1 MMGINQLISK
11 QKISKPLRGNHRN
24 QTTIDFVCNE
34 KIGSREIFEK
44 RLRFVKFISQSKFLN
59 KTKSKSYVITDSRF
73 VAISCVFVLRW
84 NIDRDRS
91 SR

>member
-1 MMGINQLISK
+1 MRINQLITK
-11 QKISKPLRGNHRN
+11 QKICNPLRSIQLNSKS
-24 QTTIDFVCNE
+24 IEFVGNE
-34 KIGSREIFEK
+34 KMGSREIFEK

>member
-1 MMGINQLISK
+1 MMGINLLIYE
-11 QKISKPLRGNHRN
+11 QKICDALRGIQLNSKS
-24 QTTIDFVCNE
+24 IIFISYE

-59 KTKSKSYVITDSRF
+59 KTKSKSYAITDSRF

>member
-1 MMGINQLISK
+1 MGINLLIYEQKICNPLRSIQLNSKSSDLIS
-11 QKISKPLRGNHRN
+11 
-24 QTTIDFVCNE
+24 NE
-34 KIGSREIFEK
+34 QFGSREIFEK

>member
-1 MMGINQLISK
+1 MGINQLITK
-11 QKISKPLRGNHRN
+11 QKICNPLRSIQLNLNSIIFGG
-24 QTTIDFVCNE
+24 NE
-34 KIGSREIFEK
+34 KTGSREIFEK
-44 RLRFVKFISQSKFLN
+44 RLRFGKFITQSEFLN

>member
-1 MMGINQLISK
+1 MMGSNQLISK
-11 QKISKPLRGNHRN
+11 QKICNALRGIQLNLN
-24 QTTIDFVCNE
+24 SIDFVGNE

-73 VAISCVFVLRW
+73 VAISCVFVLR
-84 NIDRDRS
+84 
-91 SR
+91 

>member
-1 MMGINQLISK
+1 MGINQLISK
-11 QKISKPLRGNHRN
+11 PKIGKPLRGIQLNSKS
-24 QTTIDFVCNE
+24 IKLGGNE

-44 RLRFVKFISQSKFLN
+44 RLRFGKFITQSEFLN